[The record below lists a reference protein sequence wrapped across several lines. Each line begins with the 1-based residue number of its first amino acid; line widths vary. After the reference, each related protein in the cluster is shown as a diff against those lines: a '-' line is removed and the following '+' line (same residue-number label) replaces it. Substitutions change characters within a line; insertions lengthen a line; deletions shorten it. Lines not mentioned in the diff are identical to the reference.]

1 MSTKL
6 VPPQAFQGLEGML
19 DMLLNPQKY
28 AQHLNAMKA
37 YLDAINSRLGDL
49 DTKEK
54 ADADRQA
61 ANTASVAAT
70 AAHKKAQEVLEAAHT
85 EAQSLR
91 EKAALDTATLRESA
105 HKHYDEAK
113 AYKANLKCLLDEKEM
128 DLARR
133 EDELKVARGMAEE
146 RLGSAMLLKEEY
158 EAKVARL
165 KSVL

>member
-19 DMLLNPQKY
+19 DMLLDPQKY
-28 AQHLNAMKA
+28 AQHLNTMKGH
-37 YLDAINSRLGDL
+37 LDTINARLGDL

-85 EAQSLR
+85 EVKSLR
-91 EKAALDTATLRESA
+91 EQAALDTATLRESA
-105 HKHYDEAK
+105 HKHYEEAK
-113 AYKANLKCLLDEKEM
+113 VYKANLKCLLDEKEIE
-128 DLARR
+128 LARR
-133 EDELKVARGMAEE
+133 EQELAVARGMAEE
-146 RLGSAMLLKEEY
+146 RMGSALLLQEEY

>member
-6 VPPQAFQGLEGML
+6 VPPQSFGGLEGLL

-61 ANTASVAAT
+61 ANTESVAAA
-70 AAHKKAQEVLEAAHT
+70 AAHKKAQEVLEAAHA
-85 EAQSLR
+85 EAKQLH
-91 EKAALDTATLRESA
+91 EKAALDTALLRESA
-105 HKHYDEAK
+105 HQHYEEAK
-113 AYKANLKCLLDEKEM
+113 TYKANLKVLLDEKEIE
-128 DLARR
+128 LTAR
-133 EDELKVARGMAEE
+133 EQELTTARGLAEE
-146 RLGSAMLLKEEY
+146 RMGTAMLLQEEY